1 MRLLARMKESRDKQV
16 KDLCDRLNEEHYA
29 ELQNWKETLRATE
42 RALQAKEDELSQAAK
57 SERAKRRVATLESAV
72 QTDELVEI
80 VIEHGSEESVGVG
93 RREAVGVQTEEPEYV
108 GMQIVPYEEPKTFES
123 CDT

>member
-1 MRLLARMKESRDKQV
+1 MKESRDKQV

-29 ELQNWKETLRATE
+29 ELQHWKETLRAAE
-42 RALQAKEDELSQAAK
+42 RALQAKDDELLHAK
-57 SERAKRRVATLESAV
+57 SERTKRRVATLEIAV

-80 VIEHGSEESVGVG
+80 VRALSEESEGVG
-93 RREAVGVQTEEPEYV
+93 RSEAVGVQTEEPENV
-108 GMQIVPYEEPKTFES
+108 GMQIVPYVEPKTFES